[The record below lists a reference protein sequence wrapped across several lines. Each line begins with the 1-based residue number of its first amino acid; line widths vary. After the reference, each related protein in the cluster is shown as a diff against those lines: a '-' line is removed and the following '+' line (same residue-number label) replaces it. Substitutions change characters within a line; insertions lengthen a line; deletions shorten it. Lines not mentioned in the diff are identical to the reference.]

1 MLDSEKL
8 KAKKRKIP
16 ANDDGANSEVLSLLQ
31 AISKK
36 QEEQDERLV
45 DLEEG
50 TRQGAAA
57 LRMVNLTYDTDDDHL
72 PGLTRIPLRAARPFA
87 LAMTLDDLTDPDV
100 LSGKVS
106 LQHRFHRHYF
116 HLMRSVGGE
125 HLKRGVELA
134 GEQASSEAEKGA
146 EMDLGGK
153 E

>member
-1 MLDSEKL
+1 MLKPK
-8 KAKKRKIP
+8 KAKAISTSD
-16 ANDDGANSEVLSLLQ
+16 NGANTEILSLLQ
-31 AISKK
+31 GIAKK
-36 QEEQDERLV
+36 QEEIDERLEE
-45 DLEEG
+45 LEEG
-50 TRQGAAA
+50 GSKGAAA

-134 GEQASSEAEKGA
+134 GEQAASEADKGA
-146 EMDLGGK
+146 ELDLG
-153 E
+153 ESR